1 MAATETT
8 NLHQFIAYFEEPE
21 PGVPDGHT
29 GWYHSNGKQPL
40 QSAQD
45 VFTWTEGTSTLLK
58 PDIAGPFP
66 AKSLAVAD
74 LQASLNENS

>member
-40 QSAQD
+40 KRAAD
-45 VFTWTEGTSTLLK
+45 VFTWTEGSANLVR
-58 PDIAGPFP
+58 PYIAGPFP
-66 AKSLAVAD
+66 AKALAIAD
-74 LQASLNENS
+74 LQASMTAGS

>member
-1 MAATETT
+1 MAATEST

-29 GWYHSNGKQPL
+29 GWYHSNGTQPL
-40 QSAQD
+40 QSAKD
-45 VFTWTEGTSTLLK
+45 VFTWTEGSVTLLK

-66 AKSLAVAD
+66 AKALAEAD
-74 LQASLNENS
+74 LQASLNES